1 MNTAQQGQGRPLTL
15 TQQIQQDWL
24 DSIEMAEDMDAEAQ
38 EFLADVTELVQG
50 GECLTVAR

>member
-50 GECLTVAR
+50 GDCTM